1 MFNLA
6 MFPTI
11 LEGLIVV
18 GTLPVRLFG
27 GSGWRGAVAAPVGF
41 VGQLIPVLQPQNR
54 NQLSQNVA

>member
-1 MFNLA
+1 

-41 VGQLIPVLQPQNR
+41 VGQLIP
-54 NQLSQNVA
+54 